1 MGSSWALDIGRW
13 TLEMFEYQEIMVRP
27 RPGCSLGVGVGVG
40 VLPTYL
46 SPGTTA
52 QIGLGR
58 APQKLGGQ
66 SEWRG
71 KSARQ
76 I

>member
-46 SPGTTA
+46 TLARARPRR
-52 QIGLGR
+52 LGWGELR
-58 APQKLGGQ
+58 
-66 SEWRG
+66 
-71 KSARQ
+71 KS
-76 I
+76 